1 MLPPSPS
8 ISDIEKAAARI
19 INLVHRTPIMS
30 SRLIN
35 DIAGCKLSFKCENLQ
50 KTGAFKARGAS
61 NAVMQLSEKQ
71 AAKGVATHSSGNHG
85 AALALAAQNRNI
97 PAFVVLPNN
106 APQLKIKAVE
116 GYGANLIFCEP
127 TLAAREHAVDA
138 VVANT
143 GAHYVPPYD
152 YFDVICGQGTVGLEI
167 LEQLAGEEPDVIIT
181 PVGGGGLLSG
191 TAIAVKSKAP
201 NCKVIGAEPEG
212 ADDAFRSFK
221 LGQHITQ
228 HTPDTIADGL
238 RTTLGK
244 INFHIIRNHVD
255 DILLVNDQQIITAMQ
270 LIWSRMKLIV
280 EPSAAVPLAAVL
292 ANKELFSGQHIAI
305 VLSGGNIDL
314 QQLPWQT

>member
-1 MLPPSPS
+1 MPPLSPS
-8 ISDIEKAAARI
+8 ILDIEKAAARI
-19 INLVHRTPIMS
+19 IALVHRTPIMS

-35 DIAGCKLSFKCENLQ
+35 DIAGCKLSFKCENFQ

-116 GYGANLIFCEP
+116 SYGANLTYCLP
-127 TLAAREHAVDA
+127 TLAAREHAVNA
-138 VVANT
+138 VVADT

-152 YFDVICGQGTVGLEI
+152 HFDVIAGQGTVGLEM

-191 TAIAVKSKAP
+191 TAITVKSKAP
-201 NCKVIGAEPEG
+201 NCRVIGAEPEG

-221 LGQHITQ
+221 LGQHIIQ

-238 RTTLGK
+238 RTTLGTL
-244 INFHIIRNHVD
+244 NFHIISNHVD
-255 DILLVNDQQIITAMQ
+255 DILLVNDRQIISAMQ

-292 ANKELFSGQHIAI
+292 ANKALFSGRHIAI